1 MAVQVL
7 VLAALAAK
15 WREPPRD
22 ALDTL
27 VLTQADLNE
36 CDSCAPAAAAVLSS
50 HLVAHAAVLMPRS
63 AAILP
68 LLQAGIAEGALQ
80 AALGTSCLAIFLPIR
95 SRDHTTPATF
105 IARALYASSSG
116 RSRPSWN
123 MLPLTLAS
131 CLRLR
136 SSLSKGRQCG

>member
-1 MAVQVL
+1 VAVQVL

-50 HLVAHAAVLMPRS
+50 HLLLMLQSSCHAVRQYCRFYK
-63 AAILP
+63 
-68 LLQAGIAEGALQ
+68 QA
-80 AALGTSCLAIFLPIR
+80 
-95 SRDHTTPATF
+95 
-105 IARALYASSSG
+105 
-116 RSRPSWN
+116 
-123 MLPLTLAS
+123 
-131 CLRLR
+131 
-136 SSLSKGRQCG
+136 